1 MSVQELAT
9 RDIQEE
15 LSRQGKC
22 FIAFQRK
29 LNPIMGKLV
38 SIHIKSQQL
47 CQANSK

>member
-15 LSRQGKC
+15 LSKNGKC
-22 FIAFQRK
+22 FIAFHRE